1 VVSWQSQ
8 KQRVVAMLSYEV
20 EYIAATTA
28 SCQGVWLGRLLEE
41 IRGEGVDTITLK
53 IDNMSVIQLSRN
65 LVFHERSKH
74 IDTRYHY
81 IRQCI
86 EEGRV
91 QVAAVNINDQ
101 LADILTK
108 SLGCDQFVELRTKI
122 GIVNTQEVIK
132 A

>member
-1 VVSWQSQ
+1 MSTS
-8 KQRVVAMLSYEV
+8 LSCEV

-53 IDNMSVIQLSRN
+53 IDNMSTIQLSRN
-65 LVFHERSKH
+65 PVFHERSKH

-101 LADILTK
+101 LTDILMK

>member
-8 KQRVVAMLSYEV
+8 KQRVVAMLSCEV

>member
-1 VVSWQSQ
+1 
-8 KQRVVAMLSYEV
+8 MLSYEV

>member
-1 VVSWQSQ
+1 
-8 KQRVVAMLSYEV
+8 VVAMLSYEV